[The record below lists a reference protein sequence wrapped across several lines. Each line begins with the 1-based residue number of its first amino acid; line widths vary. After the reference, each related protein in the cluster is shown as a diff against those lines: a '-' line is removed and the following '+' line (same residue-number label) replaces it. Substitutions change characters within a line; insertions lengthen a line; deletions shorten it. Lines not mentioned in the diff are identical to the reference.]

1 MAEKSLSDTF
11 RILTLEHSVCM
22 EKPVVPVGNKL
33 KRSFPLKF
41 FLGENKS
48 LLWYSSFSGFPG
60 IIGISLYHLLHR
72 TCSSMK
78 LRGFLH
84 PKRPFHFN
92 FISHR
97 NSPVFPY
104 KSKALLYKGL
114 SSQPSQLNSWLVISP
129 LPGTNK
135 QTNKQILVSF
145 SVGLRLRFFHEFGL
159 HSSSALGPETVN
171 WSLWA
176 LE

>member
-1 MAEKSLSDTF
+1 MGEKSLSDKF

-22 EKPVVPVGNKL
+22 EKPFVPVGDEL
-33 KRSFPLKF
+33 KRSFPLKI
-41 FLGENKS
+41 FLGKTNPFCGI
-48 LLWYSSFSGFPG
+48 LLFLVFPG

-97 NSPVFPY
+97 NSPVFLY

-114 SSQPSQLNSWLVISP
+114 SSQSSQLNS
-129 LPGTNK
+129 
-135 QTNKQILVSF
+135 
-145 SVGLRLRFFHEFGL
+145 
-159 HSSSALGPETVN
+159 
-171 WSLWA
+171 
-176 LE
+176 